1 MWRGLSERRHGS
13 DPRIPLSSPDG
24 RSDDAEVDTEP
35 ADERKRGGVWL
46 WEEVTCVMILTSD
59 LWEWFLNQIWFL
71 HSVYWDFAITI
82 RLEEIVYLHCHQHG
96 EYKKYDLYIILK
108 ISAWICVKLSF
119 ISVDFQHHYCSL
131 QGHMIFRNHNN
142 MKHFWLLSMLKK
154 LPRKSNFKFKT

>member
-1 MWRGLSERRHGS
+1 MTRSFRETTWKRSQDTSLFTRRPIWWRWSGHRTSWWTEAWGSLIMRRGDMRYDS
-13 DPRIPLSSPDG
+13 D
-24 RSDDAEVDTEP
+24 
-35 ADERKRGGVWL
+35 VWF
-46 WEEVTCVMILTSD
+46 VGMI
-59 LWEWFLNQIWFL
+59 LNQIWFL

-108 ISAWICVKLSF
+108 ISVWICVKLSF